1 MKTPTYRTNATTPTF
16 CSSPTQAKVSP
27 TDTFSLNNFNIHIAF
42 INSCC
47 LVTKQI
53 LIQVGFWLFWFL
65 VGGWLVWWFF
75 VCLFFEQIFLFSLFE
90 PTRPFLP
97 VISFGSSHDK
107 SELILIPTNQPR
119 VVFTLTTM
127 KTNQNFWIR
136 HQMTQQTL
144 RPSSASQL
152 HHLLCLQLSVLVNG
166 RAWPLSSLQSATL
179 SRTALG
185 TLIQL
190 SFTP

>member
-53 LIQVGFWLFWFL
+53 LIQVGFGCFGFWL
-65 VGGWLVWWFF
+65 VGWFCGFF
-75 VCLFFEQIFLFSLFE
+75 VCLFFEQRFLFSLFE

-127 KTNQNFWIR
+127 KTNQNPANPE
-136 HQMTQQTL
+136 TQ
-144 RPSSASQL
+144 
-152 HHLLCLQLSVLVNG
+152 LCLAAPPPSLSPIIGV
-166 RAWPLSSLQSATL
+166 S
-179 SRTALG
+179 
-185 TLIQL
+185 
-190 SFTP
+190 